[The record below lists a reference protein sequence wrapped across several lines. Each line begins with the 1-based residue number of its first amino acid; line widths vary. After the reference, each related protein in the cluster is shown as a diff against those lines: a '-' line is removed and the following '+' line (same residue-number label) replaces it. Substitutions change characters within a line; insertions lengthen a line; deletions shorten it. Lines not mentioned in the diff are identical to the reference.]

1 MRRLLVFIAL
11 LLALVLLMAASA
23 VPASAG
29 EHIKQVQLVCR

>member
-1 MRRLLVFIAL
+1 M
-11 LLALVLLMAASA
+11 LALVFLMAASA

>member
-1 MRRLLVFIAL
+1 MRRLLVSIAL
-11 LLALVLLMAASA
+11 MLALVFLMAASA